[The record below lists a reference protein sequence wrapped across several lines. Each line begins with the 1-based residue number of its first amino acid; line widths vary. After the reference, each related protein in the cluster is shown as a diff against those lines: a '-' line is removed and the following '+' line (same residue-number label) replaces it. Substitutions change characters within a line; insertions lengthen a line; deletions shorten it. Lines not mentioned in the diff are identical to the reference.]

1 MFSSS
6 TLLAALVQL
15 LLIISFEG
23 TQKNILSGV
32 FAVEF
37 RHSGTKHVFLSLLI
51 MCAALGCVIE
61 GGFLTDSNWNMI
73 KSCADE

>member
-6 TLLAALVQL
+6 TLLVALAQL

-32 FAVEF
+32 FTVEF
-37 RHSGTKHVFLSLLI
+37 RHFRTKHVFLSLLI
-51 MCAALGCVIE
+51 MCGLSIYPNKVNI
-61 GGFLTDSNWNMI
+61 L
-73 KSCADE
+73 